1 MKTNASMTTN
11 LKIKLI
17 ATYIDTRVVM
27 VSECFWM
34 LQNKYVMDVIV
45 EDINS
50 CKLMNMLIR
59 F

>member
-11 LKIKLI
+11 LKIKLV
-17 ATYIDTRVVM
+17 ATYIDTSVVM
-27 VSECFWM
+27 VSECF
-34 LQNKYVMDVIV
+34 QNKYVMDVIV
-45 EDINS
+45 DINS

>member
-1 MKTNASMTTN
+1 MGPLCGYCIYA
-11 LKIKLI
+11 
-17 ATYIDTRVVM
+17 YIDIRVVM
-27 VSECFWM
+27 VSACFRM
-34 LQNKYVMDVIV
+34 LQNKYAMDVIV

>member
-11 LKIKLI
+11 LKIKLV

-27 VSECFWM
+27 VSECFRM
-34 LQNKYVMDVIV
+34 LQNKYAMDVIV